1 MAVAVQFDGNSTV
14 HGDYLHHGPTALTA
28 PEVDRASSSDSP
40 PELLHDE
47 WAQAEER
54 YGLYR
59 PSPGETAIVVHRQTT
74 KRWAVAPEGWDEI
87 PVHYNMRPEEI
98 LADIAHWYND
108 IHADW
113 EQVGW
118 WLCRVH
124 DSSRSSSQ
132 PVLAATNYVLIQED
146 DLLAVDMRPHKL
158 VELAFG
164 EELVVFSTF
173 FPRWVNLSILRSF
186 LEPMIPR
193 AHFGVA
199 VHGWYNGGVIGHRL
213 MRCESGFFIHVRF
226 LSTPFLLSELYRS
239 APLHVA
245 CLHTVTDYPRADDVR
260 WSVVYI
266 AGGNTLISSRVYE
279 RVDVHAKVALI
290 RGLHQRYP
298 DLVDVNS
305 DLVKVHWSI
314 SSLEPGVNHAKGHYV
329 LAVIEEDLVEPTVVL
344 KVDLPP
350 YVDIGAI
357 RVPQTLTIRRLILQ
371 TGLDLVCG
379 PGGEICACYHN
390 GYELLSAEEATA
402 YDGDFFVCWLDAEPQ
417 RSTLFATG
425 GNPGSSTSSWELTI
439 EYNYCSPP
447 TAESDSRQ

>member
-1 MAVAVQFDGNSTV
+1 
-14 HGDYLHHGPTALTA
+14 
-28 PEVDRASSSDSP
+28 
-40 PELLHDE
+40 
-47 WAQAEER
+47 
-54 YGLYR
+54 
-59 PSPGETAIVVHRQTT
+59 
-74 KRWAVAPEGWDEI
+74 
-87 PVHYNMRPEEI
+87 MRPGEI

-113 EQVGW
+113 EQVRW
-118 WLCRVH
+118 WLCRVFA
-124 DSSRSSSQ
+124 SSRSSSQ

-146 DLLAVDMRPHKL
+146 DLLAVDMRPHGL
-158 VELAFG
+158 VELVFG

-213 MRCESGFFIHVRF
+213 MRCESGFFSHVCF
-226 LSTPFLLSELYRS
+226 LSTLLLSELYRS
-239 APLHVA
+239 ALLHVA
-245 CLHTVTDYPRADDVR
+245 SLHTVTDNPRADDVR

-290 RGLHQRYP
+290 KGLHQRYP

-314 SSLEPGVNHAKGHYV
+314 SSLEPGVNHAKVHYV
-329 LAVIEEDLVEPTVVL
+329 LAVIEEDLVESTVVL

-357 RVPQTLTIRRLILQ
+357 PVPQTLTKRRLILQ

-379 PGGEICACYHN
+379 PGGEVCACYHN
-390 GYELLSAEEATA
+390 GYELLSGEEATA

-417 RSTLFATG
+417 RSTLFARG
-425 GNPGSSTSSWELTI
+425 QPWFFDVELGA
-439 EYNYCSPP
+439 YY
-447 TAESDSRQ
+447 